1 MFNLKFQ
8 TRDLAVLVPL
18 VGLGWLYPGWSVLL
32 FMLVVA
38 LLVRRAEGHAH
49 LHFSLPIVLS
59 VFPGVLLYP
68 DVFRMS
74 GAYLLHAVSGILLV
88 RIALSITRGN
98 RISLL
103 LLALLW
109 AFFPSGL
116 GLLGV
121 LLAAFVRSEALAEVQ
136 FRSPAL
142 PAVLL
147 GMAAGVVLLGA
158 LVPAPPTA
166 QWARHLNVQVLYG
179 VSEESG
185 PVGPQTAPL
194 GSSKNVPETPADLGG
209 TSLNLKGPRDGT
221 LPVYMYWLFLVS
233 FLGIALGLY
242 LFRGRAFR
250 FFKMRPS
257 DAVLLLAIVGVLV
270 AVTVYSTLS
279 SGLTS
284 GSAEAPEQIQ
294 MPLRDP
300 QQLPSEQSL
309 ETAPPVQEAPEKPE
323 QEGFNF
329 WWTLFALPV
338 AGTLW
343 VILKY
348 RREAREPRA
357 LPSKAGQDL
366 PPESVTLE
374 GVRKVYLDFLHLM
387 EQQGIGRTPEMTPLE
402 FSRRV
407 LGVFPQF
414 VSEVEA
420 ITGAYLPVRYGSLPA
435 LTQFAGALEAL
446 QSLQQHFELQKGQP

>member
-59 VFPGVLLYP
+59 VFPAVLLYP

-121 LLAAFVRSEALAEVQ
+121 LLAAFVRSEAQAEVQ

-179 VSEESG
+179 VSNQSEQERVQNG
-185 PVGPQTAPL
+185 PIWSYPSASFP
-194 GSSKNVPETPADLGG
+194 SSDRGG

-221 LPVYMYWLFLVS
+221 LPVYMYWLFLVG

-309 ETAPPVQEAPEKPE
+309 ETAPPVQEAPEQPE
-323 QEGFNF
+323 REGFNF
-329 WWTLFALPV
+329 WWMLFALPV

-343 VILKY
+343 VLLKY
-348 RREAREPRA
+348 RREAREPQA
-357 LPSKAGQDL
+357 LSSKAGQDL
-366 PPESVTLE
+366 LPESVTLE

-420 ITGAYLPVRYGSLPA
+420 ITGAYLPVRYGSLPP